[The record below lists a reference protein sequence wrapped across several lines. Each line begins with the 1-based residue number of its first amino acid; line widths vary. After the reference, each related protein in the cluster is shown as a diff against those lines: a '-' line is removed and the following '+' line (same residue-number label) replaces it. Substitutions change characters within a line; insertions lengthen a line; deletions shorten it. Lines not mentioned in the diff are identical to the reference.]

1 MRELILACIGLVLEF
16 IVFYAAG
23 SLLVRALKI
32 KADSSLTF
40 ILGYLVYF
48 AIFEIVAVS
57 MTLKWVSLTKATY
70 IWTGVMVLVVLTAMI
85 WAMKSKAKRRLDM
98 HSQEVLGKPQND
110 GSIRIQTEPARITER
125 ISDVWRNHSVM
136 LLAAG
141 IVVLLQCL
149 IVVLYKDT
157 TVDAAYYVGTVTTS
171 VYTDTLG
178 RYNPFNGAILK
189 TFQARYIFSAYP
201 MNNAV
206 WCRLLGVHPIVQAK
220 VVMSCMNVII
230 ANLIIYQIGKR
241 LFDGNRKKADLML
254 IFVCVLQ
261 LFCGTIYSSGTF
273 FFTRSYEGKAILAN
287 IAMPMVLMCAIWY
300 LQEKHSRNVWI
311 ILFITAVS
319 ALTFSGSAII
329 FPIVIAAGMA
339 PAAVMNKK
347 FSGLVYCAVCMI
359 PSVLYAAVFFACR
372 IGILTL
378 AAS

>member
-1 MRELILACIGLVLEF
+1 MRELSLACIGFVLEF

-32 KADSSLTF
+32 KTDSSLTF

-48 AIFEIVAVS
+48 AVFEIVTVP
-57 MTLKWVSLTKATY
+57 MTLKRVSLTNAAY
-70 IWTGVMVLVVLTAMI
+70 IWTGVMGLAVLAALI
-85 WAMKSKAKRRLDM
+85 WAVKSKAKRRSGM
-98 HSQEVLGKPQND
+98 HLQEMSGKSQNNEQI
-110 GSIRIQTEPARITER
+110 SIQTESTGIAER
-125 ISDVWRNHSVM
+125 ISDVWKNHSVM
-136 LLAAG
+136 FLFSGAA
-141 IVVLLQCL
+141 VLLQCL

-189 TFQARYIFSAYP
+189 VFQARYVFSAYP

-254 IFVCVLQ
+254 IFVCILQ

-287 IAMPMVLMCAIWY
+287 IAMPMVLMCAVWY
-300 LQEKHSRNVWI
+300 LQEKNSRNVWI
-311 ILFITAVS
+311 VLFITAVS
-319 ALTFSGSAII
+319 ALTFSGSAIV

-359 PSVLYAAVFFACR
+359 PSILYATVFFACR